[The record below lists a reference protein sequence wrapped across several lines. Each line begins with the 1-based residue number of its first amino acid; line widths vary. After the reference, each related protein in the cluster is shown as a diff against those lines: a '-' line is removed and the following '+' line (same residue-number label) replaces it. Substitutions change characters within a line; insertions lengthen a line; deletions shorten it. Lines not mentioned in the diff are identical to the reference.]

1 MNSNVNIA
9 LSGFIRAN
17 NGLRLIQDR
26 NCIVRHTRSGSSATT
41 GVKLISGGGS
51 GHEPA
56 HIGYVGRGMLHG
68 AVCGDVFAAPSATA
82 ILDCLRTVATDP
94 GGDSVLF
101 VVNNYTG
108 DRLNFGLAM
117 ERARSL
123 YGYCR
128 VRMLLNDDDCSIE
141 DSMVARS
148 VGKRGLAG
156 SVLLIK
162 VLGAMAEL
170 GFSLDELYEYG
181 DGLLRKGHMATFGFT
196 FEMTDGDK
204 LRNVELGKG
213 LHGEPGVY
221 KMDECDGFE
230 SIVWFMMERMVKKV
244 PEFAEVVVL
253 VNNLGGTSEIVVGV
267 FLDVLTKLLETR
279 YRIRRIYCGTYF
291 SSLSQVG
298 LSVTLLNL
306 AYNEQLLVYLDHE
319 VQVASKLFGSGQS
332 FHLEP
337 SDRVK
342 FDTIVEV
349 ETRPNPDLFKIKL
362 QESSTSL
369 VNNTLHHIAQVLQTS
384 RDLLNAF
391 DRECGDG
398 DTGNTIAN
406 GATALLAAL
415 ATASIDLLHPAKML
429 QDISTILQ
437 LSIGGT
443 SGAIYSLFFQA
454 ASKAFQTSTTNRVT
468 AVTLN
473 HWLTALAAGNDA
485 IVQYALTELG
495 DRTMLDPLRQ
505 GEFRLRT
512 AVQQGLPAM
521 DCVEIFAAA
530 CGEAAKDT
538 QHMRPRSGRATYS
551 ASAGDGSVDYRFPD
565 PGAHAVSIWA
575 RSLFEA
581 FTIFFNK

>member
-26 NCIVRHTRSGSSATT
+26 NCIVRNTRSGSTSTT

-141 DSMVARS
+141 DSVVARS

-156 SVLLIK
+156 KVLLIK
-162 VLGAMAEL
+162 IMGAMAEL

-196 FEMTDGDK
+196 FEITDGDK
-204 LRNVELGKG
+204 LRNVEL
-213 LHGEPGVY
+213 
-221 KMDECDGFE
+221 
-230 SIVWFMMERMVKKV
+230 
-244 PEFAEVVVL
+244 
-253 VNNLGGTSEIVVGV
+253 
-267 FLDVLTKLLETR
+267 
-279 YRIRRIYCGTYF
+279 
-291 SSLSQVG
+291 
-298 LSVTLLNL
+298 
-306 AYNEQLLVYLDHE
+306 
-319 VQVASKLFGSGQS
+319 
-332 FHLEP
+332 
-337 SDRVK
+337 VK

-437 LSIGGT
+437 LSVGGT
-443 SGAIYSLFFQA
+443 SGAVYSLFFQA
-454 ASKAFQTSTTNRVT
+454 ASKAFQTSTTNRFA

-551 ASAGDGSVDYRFPD
+551 ASGGDGSVDYRFPD